1 MKFQLTITMQS
12 DWHIGAGAGRRG
24 DIDRLIQ
31 RDTDGLPYL
40 PAKTLTGIWRD
51 ACELIADGLDGAR
64 RGSEG
69 QSPSWNQWVNFLFG
83 DQPAIAPSPIATA
96 PQPAALSIR
105 PAHLPLPIKTLLQH
119 RAKHHKA
126 AHQALQSAFTF
137 IKPGISIDAKTGCA
151 LEDFL
156 RFEEMARIGT
166 VLTADC
172 ELRAALNQDQ
182 QQAACTLLAAG
193 AKVVERLG
201 GKRRR
206 GAGRCEFRID
216 WPGKVGL
223 QQPAWDILAQDAPE
237 LPKALS
243 DTSGQVGEQT
253 NSLDIL
259 SEQSEWQRMAIALE
273 ALTPLVIPARTIG
286 NVVETL
292 DYIPG
297 TYLLRLVLQQV
308 QSLGVD
314 LADAVARGDLLVTH
328 ATIAIADQPGQ
339 PIPAGLFYEKSG
351 GGLAKGGRVY
361 NRFCESGSD
370 TQVKGYRKGYIEFT
384 KSLETL
390 PEYQTV
396 DTLVG
401 THNTIEDPSQ
411 RPTSEVGGVYSYEAI
426 APKTRFRAELRMR
439 QSIYDA
445 LCQKQADWYK
455 KLEGN
460 HRIGQSKKD
469 DYGAV
474 NLIIEIIQQE
484 REKDTANQPT
494 EQPEKLCVWLLS
506 DVLLRNDFLR
516 STASLEDFQTALQ
529 QALNADGDGLIK
541 LKLATPGEGLI
552 SAMLRSHRVES
563 WQTRWNLPRPSLV
576 GIAAGSCMV
585 FEVES
590 GTLDPQRLKDLEL
603 SGMGERT
610 AEGYGQ
616 LCFNHPLLNE
626 KLSEKKSSCKTEK
639 ALESEQS
646 ELNPPPLLSASHRDS
661 DVFKY
666 ARLIETAAWREA
678 IRKAALFLA
687 GESDRRQEILGI
699 RIQHNERGEPVSQPS
714 MSQLGGLRSVVSQLK
729 STGGNTPGTQPN
741 PVTSWIGN
749 IREKKSSKWDGT
761 DSGLDKIGRLIEE
774 REQVWQYINAALHP
788 TDPNQSSLNYPLL
801 QELTLT
807 KTGEADLKQELWAEA
822 VQILIY
828 ACIRAHKRELEK
840 KEREHEQEQEQE
852 QAAVA
857 GEAKHGA

>member
-1 MKFQLTITMQS
+1 
-12 DWHIGAGAGRRG
+12 
-24 DIDRLIQ
+24 
-31 RDTDGLPYL
+31 
-40 PAKTLTGIWRD
+40 
-51 ACELIADGLDGAR
+51 
-64 RGSEG
+64 
-69 QSPSWNQWVNFLFG
+69 
-83 DQPAIAPSPIATA
+83 
-96 PQPAALSIR
+96 
-105 PAHLPLPIKTLLQH
+105 
-119 RAKHHKA
+119 
-126 AHQALQSAFTF
+126 
-137 IKPGISIDAKTGCA
+137 
-151 LEDFL
+151 
-156 RFEEMARIGT
+156 
-166 VLTADC
+166 
-172 ELRAALNQDQ
+172 
-182 QQAACTLLAAG
+182 
-193 AKVVERLG
+193 
-201 GKRRR
+201 
-206 GAGRCEFRID
+206 
-216 WPGKVGL
+216 
-223 QQPAWDILAQDAPE
+223 
-237 LPKALS
+237 
-243 DTSGQVGEQT
+243 
-253 NSLDIL
+253 
-259 SEQSEWQRMAIALE
+259 
-273 ALTPLVIPARTIG
+273 
-286 NVVETL
+286 
-292 DYIPG
+292 
-297 TYLLRLVLQQV
+297 
-308 QSLGVD
+308 VD

-339 PIPAGLFYEKSG
+339 LIPAGLFYEKSG

-361 NRFCESGSD
+361 NRFCEPGSD
-370 TQVKGYRKGYIEFT
+370 AQIKGYRKGYIEFT

-390 PEYQTV
+390 PEYRTV
-396 DTLVG
+396 DMLVG

-439 QSIYDA
+439 QWIYKA
-445 LCQKQADWYK
+445 LGQKQPDWYK
-455 KLEGN
+455 NLQG
-460 HRIGQSKKD
+460 HYCIGQSKKD

-474 NLIIEIIQQE
+474 DITLQLIQSE
-484 REKDTANQPT
+484 REEDTLEESPKQAKQ
-494 EQPEKLCVWLLS
+494 LSVWLLS
-506 DVLLRNDFLR
+506 DILLRNDALR
-516 STASLEDFQTALQ
+516 PTASLKDFRHALQ
-529 QALNADGDGLIK
+529 RALSVDGDESIK

-552 SAMLRSHRVES
+552 VAMLRSHRVES

-590 GTLDPQRLKDLEL
+590 GTLDPQRLRDLEL

-616 LCFNHPLLNE
+616 LCFNHPLLSE

-699 RIQHNERGEPVSQPS
+699 RIHNERGEPVSQPS
-714 MSQLGGLRSVVSQLK
+714 MSQLGGLRSIVSQLK

-741 PVTSWIGN
+741 PVMSWIDN

-761 DSGLDKIGRLIEE
+761 DSGLDKIERLIEE

-788 TDPNQSSLNYPLL
+788 TDPNQSGLNYPSL

-807 KTGEADLKQELWAEA
+807 ETGEADLKQELWAEA
-822 VQILIY
+822 VQILID
-828 ACIRAHKRELEK
+828 ACIRVHKRELEK
-840 KEREHEQEQEQE
+840 KEREHEQKQE